1 MEFLRS
7 LLSRHFAEKPV
18 ATSRKVSCFHMPVFL
33 FYFSAVMKTLTE
45 TVARKVNLTAKPARL
60 LALNLHKVSVIG
72 AVKVFFHFGA
82 CFIHIFAFI

>member
-1 MEFLRS
+1 
-7 LLSRHFAEKPV
+7 
-18 ATSRKVSCFHMPVFL
+18 
-33 FYFSAVMKTLTE
+33 MKTLTE
-45 TVARKVNLTAKPARL
+45 TVARKVNLTAKPAGL